1 MPRGVQRAR
10 TDGNHTAVMD
20 ALRAAAMKPVSTAS
34 LGKGFP
40 DIVVG
45 FRGLNVALEVKDG
58 EKAPSAR
65 ALSADERDWHDTWPG
80 QVAIVTS
87 PEEAVMAVIQHCKSM
102 GVL

>member
-1 MPRGVQRAR
+1 MSRGVQRAR

-20 ALRAAAMKPVSTAS
+20 ALRVAAMKPVSTAA

-58 EKAPSAR
+58 DKPPSAR
-65 ALSADERDWHDTWPG
+65 ALSADEREWHDTWPG
-80 QVAIVTS
+80 QVAIVTT
-87 PEEAVMAVIQHCKSM
+87 PEEAVLAVVEHCKKM

>member
-20 ALRAAAMKPVSTAS
+20 ALRGAAMKPVSTAA

-40 DIVVG
+40 DIAVG
-45 FRGLNVALEVKDG
+45 FRGVNVMLEVKDG
-58 EKAPSAR
+58 DKPPSAR
-65 ALSADERDWHDTWPG
+65 ALSADEADFHATWPG
-80 QVAIVTS
+80 QIEVVNS
-87 PEEAVMAVIQHCKSM
+87 PEEAVLAVIEHCKKL